1 MNGLFILEGFQSK
14 SLIDHWTHF
23 HTIIAPTTY
32 LNNWAL
38 VTSNITIKFLIDK
51 CPFLLEALARIDI
64 NIFPFQ

>member
-1 MNGLFILEGFQSK
+1 MDYSFYKDSKANPWYTIGLIS
-14 SLIDHWTHF
+14 T
-23 HTIIAPTTY
+23 TIIAPTTY

-51 CPFLLEALARIDI
+51 CPFLLEALAQIDI